1 MMKKKILISIAV
13 LFILLLAAIIVLPI
27 VFKDKI
33 VAKVKEE
40 VNKNINAKVDFG
52 EFSLSLIKS
61 FPNFSLEVNSISVVG
76 IEEFEKDTLASIKT
90 FSFTIDLM
98 SVLDGKQIMIK
109 SFSLNEPNIKAIVL
123 ENGKANWD
131 ITKPSD
137 ASKADN
143 NSSQAT
149 SFKASLKKY
158 EIKNAHIVYDDRQG
172 KMYAE
177 LTGFTHKGSG
187 DFTQD
192 LFVLE
197 TNTSIEQLT
206 YMDGGVK
213 MLNKVKTNLKADLDV
228 DMKNSKYTFKE
239 NELQLNQLFIGFNG
253 WMAMPGDDIDMDIT
267 YAAKKTEF
275 KNILSLVP
283 AVYSKDFESVKT
295 SGKLALDGYAKGK
308 YNDKTMPGFGLK
320 LMIEN
325 AMFQYPDLPK
335 SVKNINIDLKIDNK
349 DGVPDHTIIDLNKA
363 HFEMADNPVD
373 MKMHITTPESDANI
387 NGEIKGKIV
396 LSSIKDVIPL
406 DKDESLNGTIEA
418 DTKLNGRMSSID
430 KKQYDQFNFT
440 GQLIITDMLYKSK
453 DTPYDMTITKMSM
466 DFSPA
471 FVNLT
476 GFEGKVGKTDI
487 HATGKLDNV
496 LQYALKDE
504 MLTGNFTMNSKTMD
518 LNEFMGAD
526 ETSTT
531 ASSAPT
537 SASDTSSVLEI
548 PGNINFTLNTT
559 IDKLLYENIVM
570 TNVAGQVKIA
580 DKKASLENLK
590 MNLMDGSMVLNGS
603 YETKDIKKPLVNF
616 GLSISNWDIQKTA
629 TTFNT
634 VQKLA
639 PIAKQCSGKFSTEL
653 TFTTVLDSKMEPV
666 LNTLNGKGKL
676 STAAVVIQNFAP
688 LSKIADVV
696 KMEQFKKLELNNVNL
711 SFSFKD
717 GRINVEPFDIKIK
730 NSTANISGSTGFDQ
744 TIDYLWKL
752 EIPSSEFGGAAN
764 TAISGLLSQVKGA
777 NLSIPE
783 KIKINLVL
791 GGTITSPTVKM
802 ALKDSPANVVD
813 DLKEKAKAELE
824 KKKAELEAKAK
835 EEAEQLKKQAEEKA
849 KQAADKAKAEAEKKK
864 KEAEAKLK
872 KEAEKKK
879 KEAEDKAKEEAKK
892 KLNGLLK

>member
-1 MMKKKILISIAV
+1 MKKKILISIAV

>member
-1 MMKKKILISIAV
+1 MKKKILISIAV

-61 FPNFSLEVNSISVVG
+61 FPNFSLEVNNVSVVG
-76 IEEFEKDTLASIKT
+76 VQEFEKDTLASIKT

-98 SVLDGKQIMIK
+98 SVIKGEQIMIK
-109 SFSLNEPNIKAIVL
+109 SFSLDEPNIKAIVL
-123 ENGKANWD
+123 ENGKTNWD
-131 ITKPSD
+131 ISKPSD
-137 ASKADN
+137 ASKTDN
-143 NSSQAT
+143 NSSQPK

-158 EIKNAHIVYDDRQG
+158 EIKDGHIIYDDRQG

-177 LTGFTHKGSG
+177 LIGFTHTGSG

-197 TNTSIEQLT
+197 TNTSIDQLT

-213 MLNKVKTNLKADLDV
+213 MLNKVKTNLKADVEV

-239 NELQLNQLFIGFNG
+239 NELQLNQLFIDFNG

-295 SGKLALDGYAKGK
+295 SGKLSLDGYAKGK

-335 SVKNINIDLKIDNK
+335 AVKNINVDLKIDNK

-363 HFEMADNPVD
+363 HLEMADNPID

-453 DTPYDMTITKMSM
+453 DTPYDMNITKMSM

-471 FVNLT
+471 FVNVT

-518 LNEFMGAD
+518 LNEFMGTD
-526 ETSTT
+526 ETANATSAQASTT
-531 ASSAPT
+531 TDST
-537 SASDTSSVLEI
+537 SLLEI
-548 PGNINFTLNTT
+548 PGNINFTLNTS

-570 TNVAGQVKIA
+570 TNVSGQVKIA

-590 MNLMDGSMVLNGS
+590 MNLMDGSMLINGS
-603 YETKDIKKPLVNF
+603 YETKDIKKPFVNF

-752 EIPSSEFGGAAN
+752 EIPSSEFEGAAN
-764 TAISGLLSQVKGA
+764 TAITGLLSQVKGA
-777 NLSIPE
+777 NLSVPE

-813 DLKEKAKAELE
+813 DLKEKAKEELE

-835 EEAEQLKKQAEEKA
+835 EQADQLKKQAEEQA

-872 KEAEKKK
+872 AEAEKKK
-879 KEAEDKAKEEAKK
+879 KEAEAKAKEEAKK